1 MPVSLNSK
9 LPKVGTTIFAVMTAK
24 AREAGAIDLS
34 QGFPDFDVPP
44 RLAELLS
51 EAVAAGYNQYPP
63 YIGVPALREAIAA
76 KVAALYGRKAE
87 PQHEITVTT
96 GATEALMCAA
106 QAVIRPGDEA
116 IVFDPAYDAYEPAV
130 ELAGGRTVHVLLA
143 TPGYGID
150 WQRLGD
156 AITDRTRLIY
166 LNSPHNPAGA
176 TLSHGDLDLLAEL
189 IRDRNILLISDEV
202 YEHICFDAAGHASVL
217 AHDELAERAFVI
229 SSFGKTY
236 HCTGWKLGYCV
247 APPALTTELRK
258 AHQYV
263 TFASMAPAQHA
274 VAQFMVEHPEHH
286 IELADFYCAKRD
298 RLNGWLERAGF
309 ALTPAAGTYFQ
320 VADYS
325 ALSDAPDTEFADT
338 LIAQAGVS
346 TIPVSVFFEQPPQGQ
361 RHLRFCFAKDDAT
374 LDAAGEAL
382 CAWSKSRG

>member
-1 MPVSLNSK
+1 MTVTLDTK
-9 LPKVGTTIFAVMTAK
+9 LLKVGTTIFAVMTAK

-44 RLAELLS
+44 RLAELLT
-51 EAVAAGYNQYPP
+51 EAVAAGHNQYPP

-76 KVAALYGRKAE
+76 KVAALYGRQAD

-130 ELAGGRTVHVLLA
+130 ELAGGRTVHVPLT
-143 TPGYGID
+143 TPDYAID
-150 WQRLGD
+150 WQRLAD

-166 LNSPHNPAGA
+166 LNSPHNPTGA
-176 TLSHGDLDLLAEL
+176 TVSRSDLDQLAEL
-189 IRDRNILLISDEV
+189 IRDRNIVLISDEV

-217 AHDELAERAFVI
+217 AHDGLAQRAFVI

-247 APPALTTELRK
+247 APPALTAELRK
-258 AHQYV
+258 VHQYV

-274 VAQFMVEHPEHH
+274 VAQFMTEHAEHH
-286 IELADFYCAKRD
+286 QELADFYRAKRD

-309 ALTPAAGTYFQ
+309 VLTPAAGTYFQ

-325 ALSDAPDTEFADT
+325 ALSDQPDTEFADT

-346 TIPVSVFFEQPPQGQ
+346 TIPVSVFFEQPPHGQ
-361 RHLRFCFAKDDAT
+361 RHVRFCFAKDDAT
-374 LDAAGEAL
+374 LDSAGEAL
-382 CAWSKSRG
+382 CAFSDSTA